1 MTGSVAVPM
10 SAAELQAAVRELRP
24 FDARRLNRVL
34 RIDADRALVEV
45 QAGIAWSALASRTDT
60 AFLAD
65 WTGPATVGQGV
76 AQNAPGPDGVPLVR
90 HIEAMTVVMPDGEL
104 RRISREARPEL
115 FRLCVGGQGIL
126 GAAYSITLRLPSLRL
141 ALQNASSAL
150 ALPASDGALG
160 NCGASGDLALDLLL
174 PPARL
179 EPFLA
184 QARACCSGWHME
196 IRGVTVRQTSA
207 ENETFLR
214 WADRDY
220 ALASLS
226 LGEGRSLGNAVRS
239 TQLRRALIDLAL
251 AHDGSFPIAATPE
264 ATRTHVEACYPMLKA
279 FMAEKRRL
287 DPAGRL
293 STPWFRHHQSLL
305 SRGSCEVRWAA

>member
-1 MTGSVAVPM
+1 MPM
-10 SAAELQAAVRELRP
+10 SAAELQAAVREASA

-34 RIDADRALVEV
+34 RVDADRALVEV
-45 QAGIAWSALASRTDT
+45 QAGIAWKSLAARKDT
-60 AFLAD
+60 TFMAA
-65 WTGPATVGQGV
+65 WNSPATVGQSV
-76 AQNAPGPDGVPLVR
+76 AENAPGPDGVPLVR
-90 HIEAMTVVMPDGEL
+90 HIEAMTVVTADGEL
-104 RRISREARPEL
+104 RRVSREVSPEL

-141 ALQNASSAL
+141 AIQNASTPVAWPS
-150 ALPASDGALG
+150 SDSRAAG
-160 NCGASGDLALDLLL
+160 LALDLLL
-174 PPARL
+174 PPDRL

-184 QARACCSGWHME
+184 QARSCCVEWRME

-207 ENETFLR
+207 EDETFLR

-226 LGEGRSLGNAVRS
+226 LGEDRSLGNAVRS
-239 TQLRRALIDLAL
+239 TQLRRALIDLAI
-251 AHDGSFPIAATPE
+251 AQDGSFPVATTPE
-264 ATRTHVEACYPMLKA
+264 ATRPQVEACYPMLKA

-293 STPWFRHHQSLL
+293 ASPWYRHHQSLL
-305 SRGSCEVRWAA
+305 SRGTCEVRWAA